1 MTTRAKILL
10 FILLVAL
17 AAGGFYLRA
26 LARRVRV
33 FLEPA
38 QRAEEAARAKL
49 DQFALQPN
57 NGTTQL
63 ATLYF
68 PSLNDGKLMPESRS
82 ITWAQ
87 SDADRVR
94 QVVLALAE
102 GSHRGFGRALG
113 ASTTVRAV
121 FLTADGAAYVDL
133 SNDIL
138 SDFEPGIQ
146 SETLAIYAIV
156 NSITV
161 NIPSVKRVQFLIQG
175 QEVETLDGH
184 ADLTAAYTPDLS
196 RVKSSP

>member
-1 MTTRAKILL
+1 MTVRGKIFLLILL
-10 FILLVAL
+10 MCLG
-17 AAGGFYLRA
+17 AGGFYLRS
-26 LARRVRV
+26 LAKRV
-33 FLEPA
+33 FLEPTP
-38 QRAEEAARAKL
+38 RAEEAARAKL
-49 DQFALQPN
+49 SQFALQPN

-68 PSLNDGKLMPESRS
+68 PALNEGKIMPESRS

-94 QVVLALAE
+94 QIVLALAE
-102 GSHRGFGRALG
+102 GSHQGYGRVLP

-121 FLTADGAAYVDL
+121 FLTADGTAYVDL

-146 SETLAIYAIV
+146 SETLAIYSIV
-156 NSITV
+156 NSITI

-184 ADLTAAYTPDLS
+184 ADLTAAFTPDPT
-196 RVKSSP
+196 RIKSTP

>member
-1 MTTRAKILL
+1 VTVRAKVFLVILFGTL
-10 FILLVAL
+10 G
-17 AAGGFYLRA
+17 AGLFYLRS
-26 LARRVRV
+26 LSRRV
-33 FLEPA
+33 LPEPA
-38 QRAEEAARAKL
+38 PRAEEAARAKL
-49 DQFALQPN
+49 SQIALQPN

-68 PSLNDGKLMPESRS
+68 PVLNVGKIVPESRS

-87 SDADRVR
+87 ADTDRVR

-102 GSHRGFGRALG
+102 GSHQGYGRVFP
-113 ASTTVRAV
+113 ASTTVHAV
-121 FLTADGAAYVDL
+121 FLTADGAAYLDL

-146 SETLAIYAIV
+146 TETLSIYSIV
-156 NSITV
+156 NSITT

-184 ADLTAAYTPDLS
+184 ADLTGPFTPDS
-196 RVKSSP
+196 TRVKTSAN